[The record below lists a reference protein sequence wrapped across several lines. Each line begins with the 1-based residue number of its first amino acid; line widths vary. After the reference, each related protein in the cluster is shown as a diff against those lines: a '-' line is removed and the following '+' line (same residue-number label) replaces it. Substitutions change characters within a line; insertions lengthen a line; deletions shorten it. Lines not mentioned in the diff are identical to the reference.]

1 MIFERLDM
9 IGFIFMTL
17 VLVGGVGIK
26 FYLKKKLKDMDGL
39 GDISKKSDQKKGIRI

>member
-26 FYLKKKLKDMDGL
+26 LYLRKKLKDMDGL
-39 GDISKKSDQKKGIRI
+39 GDISKKRDKKKGIRI